1 MQKKR
6 SGSTRYF
13 FYIILGIIALYTI
26 FFGIRILFLNLDF
39 LTIEKIEFSGNTQ
52 LEINFL
58 ENLSADF
65 LEKNLFAVSNIDV
78 QKKFENVVRIKK
90 IKSTKIFP
98 NKLKIII
105 EERIGKFYLKTAN
118 GKIIPLDKDK
128 IVLDKKTENLPIISL
143 NLDSLN
149 IFIGQKITSTF
160 VDSVFAFEN
169 KLSNADADFINNIS
183 EFYPHE
189 NEIYLID
196 KNNGNKIIFGNGEID
211 KKLMRFKYIEEN
223 RTFQSGSIIDLRF
236 KDEVIIKSEES

>member
-196 KNNGNKIIFGNGEID
+196 KNNGNKIIFGNG
-211 KKLMRFKYIEEN
+211 
-223 RTFQSGSIIDLRF
+223 
-236 KDEVIIKSEES
+236 